1 MTFEQTMHTIESHLK
16 ALQADY
22 DNLKSKHEQVLET
35 NSKLASTI
43 QEQEQHID
51 DLKHS
56 VFVERDTSAKYARLL
71 ATAKEENRSLKEINK
86 PKYVKYPRFE
96 ENTKTGR
103 FTLINSPNERSKT
116 ND

>member
-1 MTFEQTMHTIESHLK
+1 MTNEQTMHTIESHLK

-43 QEQEQHID
+43 LEQEQHIG

-71 ATAKEENRSLKEINK
+71 TTAKEKNNQLRVENAELEKRI
-86 PKYVKYPRFE
+86 E
-96 ENTKTGR
+96 E
-103 FTLINSPNERSKT
+103 LE
-116 ND
+116 